1 MRVAKE
7 AIHISHIS
15 GCDRPIH
22 TSLRAETI
30 VDRIK
35 KRKKNKIKGRGKPAG
50 DCSLERCRLLFR
62 FSTFFLGR
70 RGGGFARSKKK
81 ETSFIGYVK
90 GPLYKTLGLQSF
102 HGALSVTKKRL

>member
-35 KRKKNKIKGRGKPAG
+35 K
-50 DCSLERCRLLFR
+50 
-62 FSTFFLGR
+62 
-70 RGGGFARSKKK
+70 KKK
-81 ETSFIGYVK
+81 EK
-90 GPLYKTLGLQSF
+90 KTKEKDE
-102 HGALSVTKKRL
+102 ANRPVTVP